1 MATYKIGS
9 SGDEVR
15 RLQEQLNANGAN
27 LTVDGVYGQNTANA
41 VRQYQSANG
50 LSVDGI
56 AGVNTMAKL
65 NGTASASG
73 TAQPAQKTTA
83 QILAEYEANRPAD
96 YASQY
101 QAKIDTILGQI
112 NDRQPFRY
120 DFSTDPMYRMYE
132 EKYQQQ
138 GKKAMED
145 TMARANANSG
155 GYGSSYAQAV
165 GQQTYDSY
173 LTNLNDIIP
182 TLQNEAYQQYQT
194 EGDDLRQQY
203 ALLADLENQAYNRYQ
218 DDYDKWAADRNYWY
232 QRQQDE
238 IAQANW
244 EKEFQLAQQSAARS
258 SGGGGGGSYRSS
270 GTPASTPTA
279 TATPQNTQSVADRY
293 ASAANS
299 IINAARAMVS
309 RSSGKSVYQKEDMVE
324 SYIKTAVNGYSG
336 MSAQDK
342 KDLINYLNQRVMGI
356 ARGY

>member
-56 AGVNTMAKL
+56 AGVNTLAKL

-96 YASQY
+96 YTSQY

-182 TLQNEAYQQYQT
+182 TLQNEAYQQYQA
-194 EGDDLRQQY
+194 EGDDLRQEY

-258 SGGGGGGSYRSS
+258 SG
-270 GTPASTPTA
+270 
-279 TATPQNTQSVADRY
+279 
-293 ASAANS
+293 
-299 IINAARAMVS
+299 S
-309 RSSGKSVYQKEDMVE
+309 RSSSKSGDGNDSAGGTYYNNATKSNMSFATLLNLAEQFKGLQSRKNPPTVGQYLAGIKINGEARRALVE
-324 SYIKTAVNGYSG
+324 I
-336 MSAQDK
+336 
-342 KDLINYLNQRVMGI
+342 INDIV
-356 ARGY
+356 